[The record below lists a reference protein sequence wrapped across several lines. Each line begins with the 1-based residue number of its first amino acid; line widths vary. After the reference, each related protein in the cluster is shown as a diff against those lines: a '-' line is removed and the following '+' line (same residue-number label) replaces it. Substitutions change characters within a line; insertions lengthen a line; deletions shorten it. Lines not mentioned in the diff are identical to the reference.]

1 MTLIIPVAHD
11 YICPWC
17 WVGLF
22 QAQRLQREFGVKI
35 DWIGY
40 ELLPKDMPYEQ
51 SEKKAEPPNRPPT
64 LSRFALLMAAEGMV
78 LPLVPKPP
86 NVRSFNAHQATEYA
100 KTEGVQDALV
110 EAIYRAFWEH
120 GRDINKVEVLC
131 EIAVGII
138 SDIEAMKSTILEDR
152 YGDAVVD
159 FDEDAYA
166 KGVYNVP
173 TFFIG
178 DQRLAEQ
185 PFTAIRKAMVQFLG
199 SEPEPSLYSEIEFS
213 NPHEARPF
221 TFVNMVSTI
230 DGKIITGER
239 NESVSDLGSDIDHL
253 IMRRLEG
260 KADAVLVG
268 AHSLRASGHKWNPEP
283 STRIVVTKSG
293 NVPWES
299 EFLSNGDPIILTT
312 EDSVMENRD
321 GVTIIRAGKNEL
333 DWRLAFRLIR
343 EHGVNVVNVLGGSKI
358 NAQLFELDLIDE
370 LFLTVAP
377 KIKLGDDT
385 PTIAGG
391 NPLPRDQIMKFS
403 LVSHEAIGEELFLR
417 YRR

>member
-1 MTLIIPVAHD
+1 MIQTIPVAHD

-17 WVGLF
+17 WIGLF
-22 QAQRLQREFGVKI
+22 QAQRLQREFGVQI

-40 ELLPKDMPYEQ
+40 ELLPRDMPNDP
-51 SEKKAEPPNRPPT
+51 SVKKDEPPNRPPT

-86 NVRSFNAHQATEYA
+86 DVRSFNAHQATEYA

-110 EAIYRAFWEH
+110 DAIYRAFWEN

-131 EIAVGII
+131 DLAHGIVKNI
-138 SDIEAMKSTILEDR
+138 DALRSAIIEDR
-152 YGDAVVD
+152 FGDQVID

-166 KGVYNVP
+166 TGVYNVP

-185 PFTAIRKAMVQFLG
+185 PYSTIRTATAELVGRDAF
-199 SEPEPSLYSEIEFS
+199 PSLYHDIAFK
-213 NPHEARPF
+213 NPHSNRPF
-221 TFVNMVSTI
+221 TFINMVSTI
-230 DGKIITGER
+230 DGKIVTGGRDEP
-239 NESVSDLGSDIDHL
+239 VSDLGSSTDHFL
-253 IMRRLEG
+253 MRRLES

-268 AHSLRASGHKWNPEP
+268 ASSLRASGDDWNPETM
-283 STRIVVTKSG
+283 TRIVVTESG
-293 NVPWES
+293 NLPWKS
-299 EFLSNGDPIILTT
+299 KFLTKQDSVILTT
-312 EDSVMENRD
+312 EDSDIEDRPGITV
-321 GVTIIRAGKNEL
+321 IRAGKSEL
-333 DWRLAFRLIR
+333 DWRLAFKLIR
-343 EHGVNVVNVLGGSKI
+343 AHGVNVMNVLGGSKI
-358 NAQLFELDLIDE
+358 NAQLLELDLIDE

-377 KIKLGDDT
+377 KIKLGDET

-391 NPLPRDQIMKFS
+391 KPLPRDQVMKFS
-403 LVSHEAIGEELFLR
+403 MVGHEAIGEELFLR